1 MLSWARGA
9 ALAVA
14 VACVVAA
21 AMGPAMG
28 RQAEAKAEQTAEAKA
43 EFAEALG
50 RMKKLMADLTV
61 LQAQYQQPKADK
73 SALEASFEA
82 VKQEAEAAG
91 ERLEAAALGMLMVD
105 PKDEGAREIALAVM
119 AGALESDNPVKA
131 LATATTIDAAGAG
144 NSDMALMAATAALVT
159 TRVDEAAAW
168 LDKATAAGA
177 EAEQVAQVRAA
188 LDRERPK
195 IEAEI
200 AVRKAEAEA
209 DDLPRVKFATSA
221 GDIVIELFENEAP
234 NTVANFVSLVGK
246 GFYDGTPF
254 HRVIGGF
261 MAQGGDPTGTGT
273 GGPGYAIACE
283 CEKPGARLHF
293 RGTLSMAHAGKD
305 SGGSQFFLTFR
316 PTDHL
321 NGRHTVFGRVIA
333 GDEVLSK
340 LTRTQDPE
348 GQPVPGIKP
357 DTILKGEVVR
367 KRDHAYTPDTL
378 PNPRGR

>member
-21 AMGPAMG
+21 AMGPAVG
-28 RQAEAKAEQTAEAKA
+28 RQAEAPADQTAEAKA

-73 SALEASFEA
+73 SALEARFEA

-91 ERLEAAALGMLMVD
+91 ERLEAAALGMLTVD

-144 NSDMALMAATAALVT
+144 NGDMALMAATAALVT
-159 TRVDEAAAW
+159 TRPDEAAAW
-168 LDKATAAGA
+168 LDKATEAGA

-234 NTVANFVSLVGK
+234 NTVANFVSLVNK

-333 GDEVLSK
+333 GDDVLSK
-340 LTRTQDPE
+340 LTRTQDAE

-357 DTILKGEVVR
+357 DTILKGEVLR

-378 PNPRGR
+378 PNPRAR